1 MQRRTAAEELSPTP
15 KTYVKRFMKHR
26 PVAGILVCASALLVA
41 TATAVPLAAQTTG
54 DPNRSTTT
62 TTTTGPVVTT
72 TPPATAPPATTPA
85 APTPAP
91 AQPAPSDPAVWT
103 TPPNPQ
109 PAASPAPAVPPAPA
123 QDALLTAA
131 VQAALEYTRIS
142 SQLAD
147 VAAKMNQL
155 QTQVQAA
162 DAETSKLNDE
172 LGVVETKL
180 GKALDRMQARARIT
194 YQKHGGS
201 TSVLQVERTQDLAS
215 AAEYVDAAT
224 AVDTTD
230 VDHLASIKAKRL
242 AARDD
247 AAAKQRDLT
256 AQLVDV
262 TTQHDKLEAQAQS
275 DQQYLDDVGGVP
287 VMGASRLTG
296 AEIAGWYKST
306 NATPDA
312 LGDGTTIDDLA
323 QIYVDEGQAEN
334 VRGDIAFA
342 QSILETGSFREAPKN
357 NYAGIGTCDSCSK
370 GYAFPTPRDGVRAQM
385 QLLRS
390 YADPNSR
397 AANLSHPP
405 EPGVWGDDPVIAA
418 DKYDSFFLKGK
429 VPLWNQMG
437 NGNWATATDYA
448 PRVIGIYA
456 KMLSWA
462 ADHPEVR

>member
-1 MQRRTAAEELSPTP
+1 MHRRTADEELSPTP
-15 KTYVKRFMKHR
+15 KTSVKRFMMHR
-26 PVAGILVCASALLVA
+26 PVAGMLVCASALLVA
-41 TATAVPLAAQTTG
+41 AATAVPLAAQTTG
-54 DPNRSTTT
+54 DPNPSTTT
-62 TTTTGPVVTT
+62 TTTTAPVVTT
-72 TPPATAPPATTPA
+72 TPTTAPPATAPPG
-85 APTPAP
+85 PTPSP
-91 AQPAPSDPAVWT
+91 AQPPPDPAVWT

-109 PAASPAPAVPPAPA
+109 PAVSPAAAVPPAPA

-147 VAAKMNQL
+147 VTTKMSQL

-172 LGVVETKL
+172 LGAVETKL
-180 GKALDRMQARARIT
+180 GTALDRMQARARLT

-201 TSVLQVERTQDLAS
+201 TSVLQVGRAQDLAS

-230 VDHLASIKAKRL
+230 VDRLAAIKAKRL

-256 AQLVDV
+256 AQLADV

-275 DQQYLDDVGGVP
+275 DQEYLDGIGGVP

-296 AEIAGWYKST
+296 AELAGWYKST
-306 NATPDA
+306 GATPDA

-323 QIYVDEGQAEN
+323 QIYVEEGQAEN

-370 GYAFPTPRDGVRAQM
+370 GYGFPTPRDGVRAQI

-390 YADPNSR
+390 YADPGSR

-418 DKYDSFFLKGK
+418 SKYDDFFLKGK
-429 VPLWNQMG
+429 VPLWNEMG